1 LGAVVV
7 VALAKAAAAAA
18 AAAAEPH
25 QVKHQQRDL
34 QHHPHRRIRNP
45 AEAMQLRSSNAG
57 ETQAQ
62 KLSSNRA
69 ATRQK
74 HINNNAA

>member
-1 LGAVVV
+1 
-7 VALAKAAAAAA
+7 
-18 AAAAEPH
+18 
-25 QVKHQQRDL
+25 VKHQQRDL
-34 QHHPHRRIRNP
+34 QHQPHRRIRNP

-69 ATRQK
+69 ATLQK
-74 HINNNAA
+74 RISNNAA